1 VNKIDHLI
9 ISSTI
14 DYSTDLVCY
23 EFEQRKEKYLRIN
36 RDDFLNYNI
45 LYDVSVGGLTI
56 SIGDTKYFIDSSLK
70 SVFFRAPV
78 FIRSNKKY
86 DINEQLYRSQ
96 WSSFIRNLIVFENSM
111 WVNNPVDTYKAENKL
126 YQLHIAKKTGLDIP
140 KSYIGNCISDFV
152 VDKNNYIVKSLDTAL
167 FYEGNQEMFT
177 YSNVI
182 SGTELKQSS
191 IQYAPIILQECIQN
205 KIDIRV
211 TVIGNKVF
219 PVTIKNNNSGI
230 EGDWRKMDKDN
241 LSYEPINLPD
251 SIIEKILL
259 LMKELRLKFGGIDLM
274 LSDNKYY
281 FVEVNPTGE
290 WGWLV
295 RTAKLPLQKEI
306 VNLLTGGQN
315 V

>member
-1 VNKIDHLI
+1 MLFVNFK
-9 ISSTI
+9 
-14 DYSTDLVCY
+14 
-23 EFEQRKEKYLRIN
+23 RIVK
-36 RDDFLNYNI
+36 DFNY
-45 LYDVSVGGLTI
+45 
-56 SIGDTKYFIDSSLK
+56 
-70 SVFFRAPV
+70 
-78 FIRSNKKY
+78 
-86 DINEQLYRSQ
+86 
-96 WSSFIRNLIVFENSM
+96 FENSM

-306 VNLLTGGQN
+306 VNLLIGGQN